1 MREENVPAMQS
12 AHVEVPA
19 DECKLCVQGQ
29 YLYLIEATSRVGMEP
44 LIQGNNI
51 HELSEYVL
59 LLMM

>member
-1 MREENVPAMQS
+1 MQS

-19 DECKLCVQGQ
+19 GECTLCVQEQ
-29 YLYLIEATSRVGMEP
+29 YLHLIEATSRVGMEP
-44 LIQGNNI
+44 IIKGNSI